1 MKTPRIQLIPVGE
14 KEIGLLH
21 RLSVETFKETFEAEN
36 KKEDLLAY
44 LNQKMST
51 VQLKKELNNPFS
63 SFFFATYKKQMAG
76 YLKLNFDNAQTENVL
91 NNQAF
96 EIERIYLLKE
106 YQNKGLGTELFEA
119 AIQIG
124 KEKGYSTLW
133 LGVWEK
139 NRSALQFYQKKGLI
153 TFGSHC
159 FQLGSDPQTDLLM
172 RYDFDS

>member
-1 MKTPRIQLIPVGE
+1 VKTARLQLIPVFE
-14 KEIGLLH
+14 KEIRSLH
-21 RLSVETFKETFEAEN
+21 RLSLETFKETFEAEN

-44 LNQKMST
+44 LKQKMSIR
-51 VQLKKELNNPFS
+51 QLKKELNNPFS
-63 SFFFATYKKQMAG
+63 SFFFATHKKQMAG

-124 KEKGYSTLW
+124 KEKRYRMLW
-133 LGVWEK
+133 LGV
-139 NRSALQFYQKKGLI
+139 LGKK
-153 TFGSHC
+153 
-159 FQLGSDPQTDLLM
+159 
-172 RYDFDS
+172 

>member
-1 MKTPRIQLIPVGE
+1 
-14 KEIGLLH
+14 
-21 RLSVETFKETFEAEN
+21 
-36 KKEDLLAY
+36 
-44 LNQKMST
+44 
-51 VQLKKELNNPFS
+51 
-63 SFFFATYKKQMAG
+63 MAG
-76 YLKLNFDNAQTENVL
+76 YLKLNFDSAQTENVL

-139 NRSALQFYQKKGLI
+139 NRSALQFYQKKGLV
-153 TFGSHC
+153 TFGSHY
-159 FQLGSDPQTDLLM
+159 FQLGSDTQTDFLM
-172 RYDFDS
+172 RYDIDS

>member
-1 MKTPRIQLIPVGE
+1 
-14 KEIGLLH
+14 
-21 RLSVETFKETFEAEN
+21 
-36 KKEDLLAY
+36 
-44 LNQKMST
+44 
-51 VQLKKELNNPFS
+51 
-63 SFFFATYKKQMAG
+63 MAG
-76 YLKLNFDNAQTENVL
+76 YLKLNFDSAQTENVL
-91 NNQAF
+91 NKQAF

-124 KEKGYSTLW
+124 KEKGYRMLW

-139 NRSALQFYQKKGLI
+139 NRSALQFYQKKGLV

-172 RYDFDS
+172 SYDIDS

>member
-1 MKTPRIQLIPVGE
+1 
-14 KEIGLLH
+14 
-21 RLSVETFKETFEAEN
+21 
-36 KKEDLLAY
+36 
-44 LNQKMST
+44 
-51 VQLKKELNNPFS
+51 
-63 SFFFATYKKQMAG
+63 MAG

-139 NRSALQFYQKKGLI
+139 NRSALQFYQKKGLV

-159 FQLGSDPQTDLLM
+159 FQLGSDTQTDFLM
-172 RYDFDS
+172 RYDIDS

>member
-1 MKTPRIQLIPVGE
+1 M
-14 KEIGLLH
+14 
-21 RLSVETFKETFEAEN
+21 
-36 KKEDLLAY
+36 
-44 LNQKMST
+44 
-51 VQLKKELNNPFS
+51 
-63 SFFFATYKKQMAG
+63 
-76 YLKLNFDNAQTENVL
+76 
-91 NNQAF
+91 
-96 EIERIYLLKE
+96 LKE

-139 NRSALQFYQKKGLI
+139 NRSALQFYLKKELI
-153 TFGSHC
+153 TFGPYC

>member
-1 MKTPRIQLIPVGE
+1 MKTARLQLIPVFE
-14 KEIGLLH
+14 KEIRSLH
-21 RLSVETFKETFEAEN
+21 RLSLETFKETFEAEN

-44 LNQKMST
+44 LKQKMSIR
-51 VQLKKELNNPFS
+51 QLKKELNNPFS
-63 SFFFATYKKQMAG
+63 SFFFATHKKQMAG

-124 KEKGYSTLW
+124 KEKRYRMLW
-133 LGVWEK
+133 LGV
-139 NRSALQFYQKKGLI
+139 LGKK
-153 TFGSHC
+153 
-159 FQLGSDPQTDLLM
+159 
-172 RYDFDS
+172 